1 MTSQLRLVGS
11 EPHEPLP
18 VRGTFRREKDGE
30 PPDLPLQ
37 PWDFP
42 ILADCSPCGKP
53 IRKDKLMLAEWHHTA
68 EEAGFTDLIQPQRR
82 QLGD

>member
-1 MTSQLRLVGS
+1 MTIPLRIIAS

-30 PPDLPLQ
+30 PATLPLQ

-42 ILADCSPCGKP
+42 IVADCAPCGKL
-53 IRKDKLMLAEWHHTA
+53 IRKDKSMLTEWHHLT
-68 EEAGFTDLIQPQRR
+68 EEAGFTDLAQPLRR
-82 QLGD
+82 QIGE